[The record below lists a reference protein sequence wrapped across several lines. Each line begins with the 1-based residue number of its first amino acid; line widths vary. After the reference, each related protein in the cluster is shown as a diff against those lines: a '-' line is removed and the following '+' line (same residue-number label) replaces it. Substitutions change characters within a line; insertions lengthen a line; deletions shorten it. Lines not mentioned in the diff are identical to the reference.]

1 MRQRLF
7 YSGIWMSKEMEK
19 IEFIGEDGEK
29 AEFYV
34 LEQTTVGGISYIL
47 VTDSEEEDGE
57 AMILKDL
64 SETEDTEAHYEI
76 VSDDDELNS
85 LGRIFAELLE
95 SVDIV

>member
-1 MRQRLF
+1 
-7 YSGIWMSKEMEK
+7 MEK

-57 AMILKDL
+57 ALILKDL

-85 LGRIFAELLE
+85 LGRIFADLNHIPEIHNRAVHRIEYFMLF
-95 SVDIV
+95 

>member
-1 MRQRLF
+1 
-7 YSGIWMSKEMEK
+7 MEK
-19 IEFIGEDGEK
+19 IEFIGEDGE
-29 AEFYV
+29 
-34 LEQTTVGGISYIL
+34 
-47 VTDSEEEDGE
+47 
-57 AMILKDL
+57 DL